1 MALNNYFR
9 ATGARNEQDLAQ
21 SLVDEHIRMHG
32 VEFVYMPRTYVNRK
46 TVMREVTSSKFE
58 KTFPLEGYIEN
69 YEGFGDQ
76 YNLLTKFGVRSTAEM
91 QITIS
96 QARFEELIT
105 PVLKK
110 QGGVGLDSVP
120 TRPLE
125 GDLMY
130 FPLGDILFEVKHV
143 KHTAPTF
150 YALGKNYCYVLECE
164 MFELGDEKIE
174 TGLSE
179 IDADFATL
187 GYNVTMSL
195 SGVGTTATAITSL
208 VNGGI
213 HEIKIFN
220 EGTGYTADPTVLFS
234 KPNGNG
240 RRATAVA
247 ITTSNAQG
255 SRSLQEFRITDPGFG
270 YTTTPSITVTPVD
283 GQGGGVSI
291 GVGIATTGAVGIVTV
306 TQRGFEYIVPPT
318 ITFTEAPAG
327 GVTAIGTAT
336 LVDGRLDRIITTN
349 AGFGYTIA
357 PSVTVGAA
365 GTVGVGTFTYG
376 MDVTGK
382 RSGSTAYATSWN
394 ATTGTLTAKDIT
406 GRFSVGELI
415 VGTAK
420 STSETIAYRLNSI
433 DYNDNETNLDS
444 YGDNVSFQSE
454 GDAILDFTEKNPFG
468 EA

>member
-9 ATGARNEQDLAQ
+9 PTGAKNEQDLAQ
-21 SLVDEHIRMHG
+21 SLVDEHIKMHG
-32 VEFVYMPRTYVNRK
+32 IEFVYMPRTFVNIK
-46 TVMREVTSSKFE
+46 TVMREVNSSKFE
-58 KTFPLEGYIEN
+58 KSFPLEGYIEN

-96 QARFEELIT
+96 QARFSEYIT
-105 PVLKK
+105 PILEK
-110 QGGVGLDSVP
+110 GGGLGIDVP
-120 TRPLE
+120 HRPIE
-125 GDLMY
+125 GDLIY
-130 FPLGDILFEVKHV
+130 FPLGDILFEIKHV

-174 TGLSE
+174 TGIGE
-179 IDADFATL
+179 IDDDFATL

-195 SGVGTTATAITSL
+195 SGVGATATAITSL

-213 HEIKIFN
+213 HKIKIFN
-220 EGTGYTADPTVLFS
+220 EGTGFTADPTVLIS
-234 KPNGNG
+234 KPNGTG

-247 ITTSNAQG
+247 ITTSNSQG

-270 YTTTPSITVTPVD
+270 YTTSPSITVTPVD
-283 GQGGGVSI
+283 GQGGGVSL

-306 TQRGFEYIVPPT
+306 TFNGSDYILPPP
-318 ITFTEAPAG
+318 ITFTSAPSG
-327 GVTAIGTAT
+327 GVTAIGTAI
-336 LVDGRLDRIITTN
+336 LVDGKVDRIITTN
-349 AGFGYTIA
+349 AGYGYTVA
-357 PSVTVGAA
+357 PTVTVGVA
-365 GTVGVGTFTYG
+365 GTVGIGTFVYG
-376 MDVTGK
+376 MILTG
-382 RSGSTAYATSWN
+382 SASSTTAYAGSWD
-394 ATTGTLTAKDIT
+394 ATTNTLTAKDLT
-406 GRFSVGELI
+406 GKFSVGELI
-415 VGTAK
+415 VGTA
-420 STSETIAYRLNSI
+420 TTTGETIAYRLNSI
-433 DYNDNETNLDS
+433 DYNDDETNLDS